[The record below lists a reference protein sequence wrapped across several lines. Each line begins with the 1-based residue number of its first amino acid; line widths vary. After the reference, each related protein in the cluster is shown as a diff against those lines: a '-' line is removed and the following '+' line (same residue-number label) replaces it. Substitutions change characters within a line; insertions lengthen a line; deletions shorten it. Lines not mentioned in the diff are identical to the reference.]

1 MRNLLKDKS
10 KYYKVFA
17 DDVYASFRKMR
28 YGISSNIPDRDYD
41 VSMIRKELVDWQS
54 NADNDALTQTS
65 ISYYGWLP
73 ITYNSNDESVVFS
86 SNINDPYRYLK
97 ICSTNPV
104 NVGVSYN
111 YGTNSNQ
118 NLIDV
123 NTGGCVTR
131 INLNPAITINNGVAA
146 QYTFHQQTPSATWT
160 ITHALGFIPNVM
172 TMDENGVEIIGVVDS
187 ADTNTLVISFTDA
200 VTGYAYLS

>member
-10 KYYKVFA
+10 RYYKVFA
-17 DDVYASFRKMR
+17 DDVYSTFRKIR
-28 YGISSNIPDRDYD
+28 YGIATCNVDSDYD
-41 VSMIRKELVDWQS
+41 IDLVRKELVDWQS

-65 ISYYGWLP
+65 LNYYGWLP
-73 ITYNSNDESVVFS
+73 ITYNTNDESVVFS
-86 SNINDPYRYLK
+86 SSINDPYRYLK
-97 ICSTNPV
+97 LCSNNPV

-131 INLNPAITINNGVAA
+131 INLNPAITINNGSG
-146 QYTFHQQTPSATWT
+146 Q
-160 ITHALGFIPNVM
+160 
-172 TMDENGVEIIGVVDS
+172 
-187 ADTNTLVISFTDA
+187 
-200 VTGYAYLS
+200 